1 MNRIVPLVAL
11 LTSLLASH
19 VLAADVKPLRL
30 LFLGDNGHHR
40 PADRAAQLVP
50 VMAERGIEIKYTDRT
65 GDLNAET
72 LKQFD
77 GLIVFANIDRIEP
90 DQARALLDYVA
101 GGKGFIPLHCASF
114 CFRNNDDVV
123 ALIGAQFQ
131 KHGTG
136 VFRTTIVTP
145 DHPIMKGY
153 RGFESWDETYVHT
166 KHNTKDRTVL
176 EVRAEGDTKEPWTWV
191 RTHGKGRVFYTAWG
205 HDERTWGHAGFQNL
219 VERGI
224 RWACGRDPA
233 TVPAFADK
241 PEMTPLRKDV
251 KPFAYAEANV
261 PFYPPSRQSGTRD
274 AGKRKMQLPVEPAES
289 VKHLVTPVGFEA
301 RLFASEPQL
310 AGKPLAMNWDE
321 RGRLWIC
328 ESYDYPN
335 ELQPAGEGR
344 DRIRICE
351 DTDGD
356 GLADKFTVFAEKLSI
371 PTAITFYRGGA
382 IVQDGRET
390 VYLKDTNGDDVADL
404 RKVLITGWGL
414 GDTHGG
420 VSNFQF
426 GPDNWFYGMQGY
438 NNSEPTYDDGRKKG
452 TAFRMGFFRFRVRL
466 GRESR
471 VESREEKK
479 SDSNSKPLDSQLS
492 TLDSP
497 VVTDVEFLRSTN
509 NNTWG
514 LGISEEGL
522 IFGSTA
528 NGNPSE
534 FLPIPNRYYESVRGW
549 SSSVLNGIADSNK
562 FEPITENVRQVDFHG
577 GFTAAAGH
585 ALYTARNY
593 PKEYWNRA
601 AFVTEP
607 TGHLVATFILRPDGA
622 GFRSKNS
629 WNLLASDDEWTAPI
643 MAEVGPDGN
652 VWVIDWYNYIVQHN
666 PTPAGF
672 KTGKGNAYESELR
685 DKKHGRIYRVVSRVG
700 QAERRPTDVPATNSG
715 GSALRSTHPTSLH
728 NATAAQLVDALKRNN
743 LFWRRHAQR
752 LLIERGQKD
761 IVPALTKLVADQSV
775 DEIGLNP
782 GAIHALWT
790 LHGLGVLT
798 AAQTDWPNVG
808 VAIGALKHPSAGVR
822 RAAVMTLPRNI
833 QTHNA
838 MLAAGVYTDR
848 DNQVRLASFLSL
860 AEMPAAREPASAVV
874 AMLTHDDYLS
884 DRWLTDALTSAAAR
898 QEKHFLAALLADA
911 SKAAKTRVPFDGPA
925 RGIIAIAAEHHAR
938 GVPADSI
945 SELIRKLPDTYPNI
959 AEAIVTGWAKGWP
972 KNQPLTLDDATETA
986 LFSLLN
992 KLPPAAQA
1000 PLVTLASRWG
1010 SKKLGQHVAEI
1021 AAALLTTVQDDKVAE
1036 KDRIAA
1042 ASQLVEFRR
1051 LDAEAP
1057 ADLLKLISPRT
1068 SPELAKGLLEAVA
1081 KSESR
1086 EAGATIVAS
1095 LGSLT
1100 PASRPVAVRVLLSR
1114 ADGTKALLDAVESGK
1129 LRLAELS
1136 LDQKQAL
1143 AAHPDRAVSGRAKKL
1158 LAQGGGL
1165 PNPDRQK
1172 VLDELLPLT
1181 KREGDAVAGKEV
1193 FKKQC
1198 AKCHTHSGEGSKVG
1212 PDLTGM
1218 AVHPKLE
1225 LLTNIIDPS
1234 RSVEGNFRVYTV
1246 AMVDGRVLTGLLAS
1260 ETKTT
1265 IEIFDV
1271 EGKKHAIQRD
1281 EIEELVAS
1289 TKSLMPEGF
1298 EKQVTPDEI
1307 ANLLQ
1312 FLTQRGKFLPL
1323 PLAKAATIVSTKGM
1337 FNSEDAN
1344 VERLI
1349 FADWSPKTFAG
1360 VPFLLVDPQG
1370 DRVPNVIMLHGT
1382 AGNIPPKMPKSVT
1395 LTCNSPAKAIHLLG
1409 GISGWGFPAS
1419 AEGTPTLTVRL
1430 HYADGKTED
1439 HVLKNGEH
1447 FADYIRRV
1455 DVPGSKFAFALRGQ
1469 QVRYLAVLPK
1479 RADPIA
1485 TIELVKGNDI
1495 TSPVVMAITVESP

>member
-1 MNRIVPLVAL
+1 MNRIVRLVAL
-11 LTSLLASH
+11 LTGLVASN
-19 VLAADVKPLRL
+19 VLAADAKPLRL

-40 PADRAAQLVP
+40 PADRAAQLLP
-50 VMAERGIEIKYTDRT
+50 VMAERGIEIKYTDRA
-65 GDLNAET
+65 GDLNSET

-145 DHPIMKGY
+145 EHPIMKGY

-176 EVRAEGDTKEPWTWV
+176 EVRAEGDAKEPWTWV
-191 RTHGKGRVFYTAWG
+191 RTHGQGRVFYTAWG

-224 RWACGRDPA
+224 RWACGGDPA
-233 TVPAFADK
+233 VAGVPPSGGDGPAKAGTPA

-274 AGKRKMQLPVEPAES
+274 AGKRKMQLPIEPAES
-289 VKHLVTPVGFEA
+289 MKHLVTPVGFEA
-301 RLFASEPQL
+301 KLFASEPQL
-310 AGKPLAMNWDE
+310 AGKPIAMNWDE

-356 GLADKFTVFAEKLSI
+356 GRADKFTVFAEKLSI
-371 PTAITFYRGGA
+371 PSAIAFYRGGA

-390 VYLKDTNGDDVADL
+390 VYLKDTNGDDVSDL

-438 NNSEPTYDDGRKKG
+438 NNSEPTYDDGRK
-452 TAFRMGFFRFRVRL
+452 TAQNFRQGFFRFRVQL

-479 SDSNSKPLDSQLS
+479 SDSNSKSLDSRLS

-562 FEPITENVRQVDFHG
+562 FEPITENVRQVDHHG

-685 DKKHGRIYRVVSRVG
+685 DKKHGRIYRVVNVAGSR
-700 QAERRPTDVPATNSG
+700 RDPASG
-715 GSALRSTHPTSLH
+715 HGVTGLHSATP
-728 NATAAQLVDALKRNN
+728 AQLVAALKSDN

-790 LHGLGVLT
+790 LHGLGALADGTRDWAAFDAATT
-798 AAQTDWPNVG
+798 ALSHA
-808 VAIGALKHPSAGVR
+808 SAGVR
-822 RAAVMTLPRNI
+822 RAAVMTLPRND
-833 QTHNA
+833 QTRG
-838 MLAAGVYTDR
+838 MLAKLQVLNDS
-848 DNQVRLASFLSL
+848 DLQVRLAAILAL
-860 AEMPAAREPASAVV
+860 AEMPPSKGAA
-874 AMLTHDDYLS
+874 LS
-884 DRWLTDALTSAAAR
+884 VLLLLSPDENLRDRWLADAITSAAAR
-898 QEKHFLAALLADA
+898 QEQSFLAVLLTDT
-911 SKAAKTRVPFDGPA
+911 AKSLIARKPFDRPA
-925 RGIIAIAAEHHAR
+925 LGIVTIAAEHYAR
-938 GVPADSI
+938 GNPGDSVA
-945 SELIRKLPDTYPNI
+945 ELIRKLPQTLPPV
-959 AEAIVTGWAKGWP
+959 AEAIITGLAKGWP
-972 KNQPLTLDDATETA
+972 KDKPAKLDDATETA
-986 LFSLLN
+986 LFDLL
-992 KLPPAAQA
+992 KQLPPASRA

-1021 AAALLTTVQDDKVAE
+1021 AAALLATVQNEKVAE
-1036 KDRIAA
+1036 RDRIAA

-1100 PASRPVAVRVLLSR
+1100 PASRPVAIRVLLSR

-1143 AAHPDRAVSGRAKKL
+1143 AAHPDRSVAGRAKKL

-1181 KREGDAVAGKEV
+1181 KRSGDAVAGKEV

-1225 LLTNIIDPS
+1225 LLTNVIDPS

-1246 AMVDGRVLTGLLAS
+1246 AMTDGRVLTGLLAS

-1265 IEIFDV
+1265 IEIFDA

-1281 EIEELVAS
+1281 DIEELVAS

-1298 EKQVTPDEI
+1298 EKQVSPDEI
-1307 ANLLQ
+1307 ANLLE

-1337 FNSEDAN
+1337 FNSEDAS

-1395 LTCNSPAKAIHLLG
+1395 LPCNSPAKAIHFLG

-1419 AEGTPTLTVRL
+1419 ADGTPTLTVRL

-1455 DVPGSKFAFALRGQ
+1455 DVPGSKFAFSLRGQ

-1485 TIELVKGNDI
+1485 TIELMKGNDI
-1495 TSPVVMAITVESP
+1495 TSPVVMAVTVESP